1 MTEKV
6 IEFPK
11 AKTLENLY
19 ENIYA
24 LDMEMTDLIV
34 KAIELEMP
42 VFTIIG
48 IMQKQIHFLIDLEEG
63 NFNDDEE

>member
-1 MTEKV
+1 MTDKV

-11 AKTLENLY
+11 AKTLENVY

-24 LDMEMTDLIV
+24 LDMELTDLIV

-48 IMQKQIHFLIDLEEG
+48 VMQKQIHFLIGLEEG
-63 NFNDDEE
+63 DFDDDEE

>member
-1 MTEKV
+1 MTDTV
-6 IEFPK
+6 IDFPK
-11 AKTLENLY
+11 PKTLENVY

-24 LDMEMTDLIV
+24 LDMELTDLII

-63 NFNDDEE
+63 HFDDDEE